1 MSDLIYEKI
10 SDDSAR
16 LVSFKGEAT
25 VIEIPAIV
33 NGYYV
38 TEIGHYVFEEHNELV
53 SVTIPESVS
62 KIGQSFI
69 RCNNLETVVF
79 PEYLESI
86 DKDAFSYCTSLKE
99 LHLPEHLESIGNGA
113 FSHCYQLLDVTIP
126 ASVKE
131 IGDGVFAN
139 CVNLQNINVDENNEY
154 FTSVDGVLYSKDM
167 KRLYCYPMNRM
178 PSLFEIPETV
188 EIIEPYA
195 FTNSYLQTI
204 KLPSHLK
211 TISRESFNDCY
222 NIISLTIPNEVETIE
237 KYAFHNCIG
246 LKYLTLS
253 SSLKVIEDSAFQ
265 LCKNL
270 EHVDIPDTVTTL
282 GRDAFEGCENLKTI
296 HLSDNIETISESTFA
311 CCTNLQFVEL
321 PKKLIRIEAKAFLRC
336 ASLTTMTIPQYVNK
350 IGTAVFLNCTSLK
363 EIHVH
368 SDNKYFVSI
377 NNVLYNKNQTILY
390 YYPNNKADT
399 TYIMPNTVKEVPSYG
414 LSFNPYLEKIV
425 LSDHLIN
432 IPDRLIFGSN
442 NIKEVTIPK
451 SVEHIHL
458 LAFRNSRNDLLFNV
472 YDDTYASEFVQKY
485 HLSYKT
491 ISI

>member
-10 SDDSAR
+10 SDDSAK

-38 TEIGHYVFEEHNELV
+38 TEIGNYVFEEHEELI

-62 KIGQSFI
+62 KIGQSFLL
-69 RCNNLETVVF
+69 CKNLETVIF

-99 LHLPEHLESIGNGA
+99 IHLPEYLESIGSGA

-139 CVNLQNINVDENNEY
+139 CINLQNINVDENNEY

-167 KRLYCYPMNRM
+167 KRLYCYPMNKM
-178 PSLFEIPETV
+178 PSLFEVPETV

-211 TISRESFNDCY
+211 TISRESFINCL

-246 LKYLTLS
+246 LKYLTFS
-253 SSLKVIEDSAFQ
+253 SSLKVIGDSAFQ

-270 EHVDIPDTVTTL
+270 EHVDLPNTVTTL

-296 HLSDNIETISESTFA
+296 HLSDHIETIRESSFA
-311 CCTNLQFVEL
+311 CCTNLQSVEL

-336 ASLTTMTIPQYVNK
+336 SSITTIFIPQYVNK
-350 IGTAVFLNCTSLK
+350 IETSSFMNCTSLK

-368 SDNKYFVSI
+368 PDNKYFVSI
-377 NNVLYNKNQTILY
+377 DNVLYNKNQTILY
-390 YYPNNKADT
+390 CYPNSKVDT
-399 TYIMPNTVKEVPSYG
+399 TYIMPNTVKEVSSYG
-414 LSFNPYLEKIV
+414 ISFNPYLEKIV
-425 LSDHLIN
+425 LSDNIIN
-432 IPDRLIFGSN
+432 IPDRFIFGSN
-442 NIKEVTIPK
+442 NIKEVTISK
-451 SVEHIHL
+451 SVEHIHS

-472 YDDTYASEFVQKY
+472 YDDSYALEFVQKY
-485 HLSYKT
+485 HFSYQ
-491 ISI
+491 IIC